1 MFGLRFQNIGNSLNF
16 DLALL
21 ADVGKVVGSGS
32 WILAVAKKKNE
43 RFLCVSHLSSMRIAL
58 NLESW
63 ILNHLNY
70 WLQRYSV
77 WAVRG
82 AKNKYRKNKQSKK
95 SKNVLLREISGPYV
109 GWFVSALT
117 HGKWVWVVIIKI
129 VGEVI
134 IIDNDYVMSIC
145 SAFNLFTQRGKE
157 IGEGGM
163 FRTDVLVVELF
174 SKKT

>member
-1 MFGLRFQNIGNSLNF
+1 
-16 DLALL
+16 
-21 ADVGKVVGSGS
+21 
-32 WILAVAKKKNE
+32 
-43 RFLCVSHLSSMRIAL
+43 MRIAL

-63 ILNHLNY
+63 ILNLESPE
-70 WLQRYSV
+70 LLAAEIQCLSRQ
-77 WAVRG
+77 G
-82 AKNKYRKNKQSKK
+82 GKNKYRKNKQSKK

>member
-1 MFGLRFQNIGNSLNF
+1 
-16 DLALL
+16 
-21 ADVGKVVGSGS
+21 
-32 WILAVAKKKNE
+32 
-43 RFLCVSHLSSMRIAL
+43 MRIAL

-63 ILNHLNY
+63 ITWITAAEIHCLSR
-70 WLQRYSV
+70 Q
-77 WAVRG
+77 G
-82 AKNKYRKNKQSKK
+82 GKKQIKEEQAEQK
-95 SKNVLLREISGPYV
+95 SKNLLLREISGPYV

-117 HGKWVWVVIIKI
+117 YGKWVWVVIKI

-163 FRTDVLVVELF
+163 FRTDVLMVELF